1 MKNNLLLNLEEKN
14 LPTTIGRKA
23 ANLQVLM
30 KYGMKLP
37 VTHVIPSEVFD
48 SYQSNQDSIF
58 KELHSELTQ
67 KLNLSQNYAIR
78 SSANVEDSLYHSF
91 AGQFNTSLNVSGVEE
106 ILESIKIT
114 WDSSSTSAVKDY
126 AKKLS
131 GQIEGLKMAV
141 IVQEMVTP
149 VYSGV
154 VFSKNPITGTDEIVI
169 EAVEGIGE
177 QLVQSGVTPYRWI
190 YKWGKWIV
198 KPDNH
203 IPESVINQVIE
214 GTKKIVKSHKR
225 PVDLEWVFDGSEIN
239 WVQLRDIT
247 TSNQM
252 NIYSNRISKEMM
264 PGQITPLIWSINLP
278 LIIPTWIGLLNELV
292 GETHLKVND
301 LAKQFYFRSYFNM
314 GAMGRV
320 FSKAG
325 FPSEGLEMMMGVV
338 PKEAGRPV
346 YKFSP
351 GMLKIAPRLMRF
363 FYEKWN
369 FAKRYRKEMPS
380 LMEEIMKYEISKIP
394 ALSLDEL
401 ISETKGLFLLIQ
413 KIVYFNVHVPLLLS
427 MYNNLLNF
435 YLIKLSQKP
444 ENFDFVSDIE
454 EVKQYNPNIYLRDLK
469 NLYQSLPRESKENF
483 ISSRYDSFQK
493 IQNDSIFQEEF
504 LAFTQ
509 KFGHLSDNTN
519 NFSSISWLEKP
530 EKILEMISEFPD
542 EEEKEKK
549 SLKYS
554 NLKKKSFLLSLFYKR
569 TRQFFKYREEV
580 GYYYSYGY
588 GLFRPYFLSIGQ
600 HFVEMK
606 ILDEINDI
614 FYLDWEEIQT
624 IATAKSQTNDYK
636 IKIKQITEDIEKT
649 RDVDLPTVIFGDQP
663 PPIIPQH
670 SSTLKG
676 VPTSQGYYTGPV
688 RKVQGIDDFSKVKI
702 GDVLV
707 IPFSEVGWTPLFA
720 KAGAVVSESGGMLSH
735 SSIIAREYQ
744 IPAVVSVHN
753 AMKLI
758 DNQIISID
766 GYKGE
771 IIVHEE

>member
-1 MKNNLLLNLEEKN
+1 MKNHLLFNLEDKN
-14 LPTTIGRKA
+14 LPTTIGKKA
-23 ANLQVLM
+23 ANLQLLM
-30 KYGMKLP
+30 KFGMKIP
-37 VTHVIPSEVFD
+37 VTHVIPTEVFD
-48 SYQSNQDSIF
+48 LYQSNKDSIF
-58 KELHSELTQ
+58 KDLHSELTQ
-67 KLNLSQNYAIR
+67 KLDLSKKYAVR

-91 AGQFNTSLNVSGVEE
+91 AGQFKTSLDVLGVDD
-106 ILESIKIT
+106 ILSCVKETWESSN
-114 WDSSSTSAVKDY
+114 SSSVTDY
-126 AKKLS
+126 AKNIS
-131 GQIEGLKMAV
+131 GQLESLKMAV
-141 IVQEMVTP
+141 IVQEMVRP
-149 VYSGV
+149 VFSGV

-169 EAVEGIGE
+169 EVVEGTGE
-177 QLVQSGVTPYRWI
+177 KLVQSGVTPYRWI

-225 PVDLEWVFDGSEIN
+225 PVDLEWVFDGSTIN

-247 TSNQM
+247 TFHQL

-292 GETHLKVND
+292 GDTHLKVND
-301 LAKQFYFRSYFNM
+301 LAKQFYYRSYFNM
-314 GAMGRV
+314 GAMGNV
-320 FSKAG
+320 FNSAG
-325 FPSEGLEMMMGVV
+325 LPSEGLEMMMGIV

-346 YKFSP
+346 FKFSP
-351 GMLKIAPRLMRF
+351 GMLKIAPRLIHF

-380 LMEEIMKYEISKIP
+380 LIEEIMKYKISEIS
-394 ALSLDEL
+394 ALPLDEL
-401 ISETKGLFLLIQ
+401 IAETKGLFHLIQ

-435 YLIKLSQKP
+435 YLKKLGQKP
-444 ENFDFVSDIE
+444 EFFEFVGDIE
-454 EVKQYNPNIYLRDLK
+454 GAKQYNPNIYIKDLK
-469 NLYQSLPRESKENF
+469 NLYQSLPRESAQNN
-483 ISSRYDSFQK
+483 ISSTYNQLQQIMSNSKF
-493 IQNDSIFQEEF
+493 EEEYI
-504 LAFTQ
+504 AFTQ

-519 NFSSISWLEKP
+519 NFSSTPWREKP
-530 EKILEMISEFPD
+530 EKILEMISEFPE

-569 TRQFFKYREEV
+569 TRQFFQYREEV

-600 HFVEMK
+600 HFFEME

-614 FYLDWEEIQT
+614 FYLGWEEIQT
-624 IATAKSQTNDYK
+624 IATAKFQTNDYK
-636 IKIKQITEDIEKT
+636 IKIKQIKKDIEKT
-649 RDVDLPTVIFGDQP
+649 WDVDLPIVIYGDQP
-663 PPIIPQH
+663 PPIIPHH

-688 RKVQGIDDFSKVKI
+688 RKVQGIDDFSKVKH

-720 KAGAVVSESGGMLSH
+720 KAGAVVSESGGILSH

-771 IIVHEE
+771 IIIHEE

>member
-1 MKNNLLLNLEEKN
+1 MKNYLLLNLEDKN

-30 KYGMKLP
+30 KYGMKVP
-37 VTHVIPSEVFD
+37 VTHVIPTEVFD
-48 SYQSNQDSIF
+48 LYQSNQDSIF
-58 KELHSELTQ
+58 DNLQIELNQ
-67 KLNLSQNYAIR
+67 KLDLSKKYAIR

-91 AGQFNTSLNVSGVEE
+91 AGQFNTSLNVSGIDD
-106 ILESIKIT
+106 ILDGIRVT
-114 WDSSSTSAVKDY
+114 WDSLNSSAVKDY

-131 GQIEGLKMAV
+131 GQIDSLKMGV

-203 IPESVINQVIE
+203 IPESVINLVIE

-225 PVDLEWVFDGSEIN
+225 PVDLEWVFDGSTIH

-247 TSNQM
+247 TSNQI

-292 GETHLKVND
+292 GETHLKVHD
-301 LAKQFYFRSYFNM
+301 LAKQFYYRSYFNM

-325 FPSEGLEMMMGVV
+325 FPSEGLEMMNGVV

-346 YKFSP
+346 FKFSP
-351 GMLKIAPRLMRF
+351 GMLKIAPKIIRF
-363 FYEKWN
+363 FFNKWN
-369 FAKRYRKEMPS
+369 FSKKYKEEMPS
-380 LMEEIMKYEISKIP
+380 LIGEIKKSKISEIP
-394 ALSLDEL
+394 ALSLNEL
-401 ISETKGLFLLIQ
+401 IAETKGLFLLVQ

-427 MYNNLLNF
+427 MYNNLLIF
-435 YLIKLSQKP
+435 YLKKLGVKP

-454 EVKQYNPNIYLRDLK
+454 GVTQFNPNFYLRDLR
-469 NLYQSLPRESKENF
+469 NLYQSLPRESREKL
-483 ISSRYDSFQK
+483 ISNRFDPYQK
-493 IQNDSIFQEEF
+493 MKNDSKFEEEF
-504 LAFTQ
+504 FAFIH

-519 NFSSISWLEKP
+519 NFSSIPWREKP
-530 EKILEMISEFPD
+530 EKIFEILSDFPE

-549 SLKYS
+549 PLRYS
-554 NLKKKSFLLSLFYKR
+554 ELKKKSLLLTLFYKR
-569 TRQFFKYREEV
+569 TCQFFQYREEV
-580 GYYYSYGY
+580 GYFYSYGY
-588 GLFRPYFLSIGQ
+588 GLFRPYLLSIAK
-600 HFVEMK
+600 HLVEMK
-606 ILDEINDI
+606 FLDEVNDI

-624 IATAKSQTNDYK
+624 IAKSKSQTNGHK
-636 IKIKQITEDIEKT
+636 IKIKQIKEDIEKT

-688 RKVQGIDDFSKVKI
+688 RKVQGIDDFSKVKN

-720 KAGAVVSESGGMLSH
+720 KAGAVVSESGGILSH

-771 IIVHEE
+771 IIIHEE

>member
-1 MKNNLLLNLEEKN
+1 MKNHLLLNLEDKN

-30 KYGMKLP
+30 KYGMKIP
-37 VTHVIPSEVFD
+37 VTHVIPTDVFEL
-48 SYQSNQDSIF
+48 YQSNQDSIF
-58 KELHSELTQ
+58 KDLLLDLKQ
-67 KLNLSQNYAIR
+67 KLDLSKKYAVR

-91 AGQFNTSLNVSGVEE
+91 AGQFKTSLDVLGIDD
-106 ILESIKIT
+106 ILSCVKETWESSN
-114 WDSSSTSAVKDY
+114 SSSVTDY
-126 AKKLS
+126 AKKIS
-131 GQIEGLKMAV
+131 GQLDELKMAV
-141 IVQEMVTP
+141 IVQEMVQP
-149 VYSGV
+149 VFSGV

-169 EAVEGIGE
+169 EAVEGTGE
-177 QLVQSGVTPYRWI
+177 KLVQSGVTPYRWI

-203 IPESVINQVIE
+203 IPESVINLVIE
-214 GTKKIVKSHKR
+214 GTKKIVKSHKK
-225 PVDLEWVFDGSEIN
+225 PVDLEWVFDGSTIN

-247 TSNQM
+247 TSHQL

-292 GETHLKVND
+292 GDTHLKVND

-314 GAMGRV
+314 GAMGNV
-320 FSKAG
+320 FNRAG
-325 FPSEGLEMMMGVV
+325 LPSEGLEMMMGVV

-346 YKFSP
+346 FKFSP
-351 GMLKIAPRLMRF
+351 GMLKIAPRLIRF

-369 FAKRYRKEMPS
+369 FDKRYRKEMPS

-394 ALSLDEL
+394 TLSLDEL
-401 ISETKGLFLLIQ
+401 IAETKGLFLSLQ

-427 MYNNLLNF
+427 MYNNLLNY
-435 YLIKLSQKP
+435 YLKKSGQKP

-454 EVKQYNPNIYLRDLK
+454 EVKQYNPNIYLRFLK

-519 NFSSISWLEKP
+519 NFSSTPWREKP
-530 EKILEMISEFPD
+530 EKILEMISKFPE

-549 SLKYS
+549 LLNYS
-554 NLKKKSFLLSLFYKR
+554 DLKKKSFLLSLFYKR
-569 TRQFFKYREEV
+569 TGQFFQYREEV

-636 IKIKQITEDIEKT
+636 IKIKQIIKDIEKT

-663 PPIIPQH
+663 PPIIPYH

-688 RKVQGIDDFSKVKI
+688 RKVQGIDDFSKVNH

-771 IIVHEE
+771 IIIHEE